1 MAAVNRLRP
10 LAALVM
16 ILSGSSLVACAPMTR
31 TSYRDLPQLRVGVRL
46 GLENLCAGSQSPPI
60 ALQNVPAGT
69 ASYRVRMSNI
79 SVMLQTP
86 NEWTIPAP
94 AEPALVPIGA
104 LPGYSGPCPGE
115 LQRFTYRLEVMAL
128 DAQGRPAA
136 FGVANMLAVSVNKTA
151 QETWRGAGRSS
162 AVDPSLPPVFDDE
175 IRDVFPY
182 SRDRDGDLFY
192 GDRDRKVRRDEP
204 IQPGLIR

>member
-10 LAALVM
+10 LATLAM
-16 ILSGSSLVACAPMTR
+16 ILSASSMVACAPMGKVT
-31 TSYRDLPQLRVGVRL
+31 YGDLPQLRVGVRL

-60 ALQNVPAGT
+60 ALQNVPAST

-79 SVMLQTP
+79 SVLMQTP
-86 NEWTIPAP
+86 SEWTIPAP

-115 LQRFTYRLEVMAL
+115 FQRFTYRLEVMAL

-136 FGVANMLAVSVNKTA
+136 FGVANMLVASVNKMA
-151 QETWRGAGRSS
+151 QETWRRAGRDSGT
-162 AVDPSLPPVFDDE
+162 DPSLPPEFDDE
-175 IRDVFPY
+175 LRDIFPY
-182 SRDRDGDLFY
+182 NRDRDGDLFY
-192 GDRDRKVRRDEP
+192 GDRDRNVRRDEP
-204 IQPGLIR
+204 IQPGMIR